1 MNIKRLFLLVL
12 FAWIINVYA
21 QDTIIMPPTGN
32 GGFFN
37 TCYATVI
44 DNGADSNYTNDVHAQ
59 ITISPLWVQTVGL
72 YFEEFDTEI
81 HFDSL
86 TIYDGPGTAFPRI
99 GVYSG
104 NQLQGQTVSST
115 GSSMTL
121 EFRSD
126 DIVTGAGWKA
136 WVNCTLGNVEENLNA
151 LVIYPNPTNSFIQIK
166 NISIGDIANISI
178 VDMQGRIIKAI
189 ALQNELVSVEELLI
203 GIYILK
209 IEMKNGKQSIQKFL
223 KN

>member
-12 FAWIINVYA
+12 FAWMMNIHA
-21 QDTIIMPPTGN
+21 QDTITMPSTGN
-32 GGFFN
+32 GGFYN

-44 DNGADSNYTNDVHAQ
+44 DNGEDSNYTNDVHAQ
-59 ITISPLWVQTVGL
+59 ITISPLWVQTVSL

-104 NQLQGQTVSST
+104 NQLQGQTVTST
-115 GSSMTL
+115 GSSITL

-136 WVNCTLGNVEENLNA
+136 WVNCVLGNEEEDLNA

-166 NISIGDIANISI
+166 NISIEDIANIFI
-178 VDMQGRIIKAI
+178 IDMQGRIVKILQ
-189 ALQNELVSVEELLI
+189 LQNELIDVNQLVN

-209 IEMKNGKQSIQKFL
+209 IEMKNGKQSIQKFQ